1 MITQGEMLWSLNK
14 FFQLILYGNVWRS
27 VWRICMWILGFKGL
41 KGKYRILHNTS
52 QMSAANEWNIFQHEK
67 RNFLSPSDYVMC
79 NVLFYYIST
88 NEILIYYVAIA
99 TVIFSH
105 VEITCYFH
113 VWRYHVFTGKL
124 TWYFIGVYMIR
135 VLILCYSVCNWQTWD
150 WQCAHYFTPSPSPSP
165 SLSPSLHQC
174 SF

>member
-1 MITQGEMLWSLNK
+1 MSLNLRLTPIKFQEWPTSIFSQQHQYIIILKETFMRINKMITQREMLWSLNK

-113 VWRYHVFTGKL
+113 VWRYHVFIESSPGMSL
-124 TWYFIGVYMIR
+124 VFI
-135 VLILCYSVCNWQTWD
+135 
-150 WQCAHYFTPSPSPSP
+150 
-165 SLSPSLHQC
+165 
-174 SF
+174 